1 MKPSEF
7 PITCMVCSMVLKGD
21 QAYLSHMQSAH
32 GTSSPDKAMG
42 VQKAKEQNLP
52 KDIPVVVTGKDVPPS
67 AEFMEMA
74 NLMDKQQ
81 VDKSNTTVPVKMGQI
96 VEYEEKNPIILQ
108 EKKPIILKYKYE
120 GNCPECDTPI
130 RTIIA
135 KTLGKTIAI
144 AYCLDH
150 EQVKER
156 EVHSLDEEDIF
167 KETLINNAKKE
178 VSEIVHN
185 AEKEIEEQIK
195 KRKEMKK
202 HE

>member
-74 NLMDKQQ
+74 KMMDQP
-81 VDKSNTTVPVKMGQI
+81 STVVPPVTVEPVKLVAQPVI
-96 VEYEEKNPIILQ
+96 TQ
-108 EKKPIILKYKYE
+108 EKKPIVLKYKYE
-120 GNCPECDTPI
+120 GACPECDTPI

-178 VSEIVHN
+178 VSEIVNN